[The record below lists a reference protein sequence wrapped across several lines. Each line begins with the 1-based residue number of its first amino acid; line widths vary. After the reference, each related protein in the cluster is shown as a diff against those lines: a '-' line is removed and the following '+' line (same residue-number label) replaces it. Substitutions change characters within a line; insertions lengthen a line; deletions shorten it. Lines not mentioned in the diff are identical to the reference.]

1 MIELD
6 WTRFEILNKKCT
18 GAFET
23 LCLHLFSRFVHTECI
38 SADFNQ
44 TGLETEP
51 VEYNGKVYGFQSK
64 YFSPSMDYKQIEH
77 SVQLALATYPNL
89 DVIKIFY
96 NCNARL
102 SASTTK
108 QELDETATKQGVKL
122 EWLGRSYFEIAL
134 NKKENLDLCQLFFG
148 AGRELE
154 YFSDIIDDE
163 KRLFLESGNYLE
175 LGVSCADRKLYNSQ
189 ELVDN
194 LLLNGKVCVIKGMP
208 GTGKSV
214 LLDKIFMILSGSNQN
229 FYNQIAAISKNKSIP
244 VLIKLKYCAA
254 CPLEQLIIAK
264 RTEYKLN
271 FNNYSIIYLLDGLDE
286 IPSEI
291 AEQTVSY
298 IKELA
303 KQKNTKKIILSI
315 RKMSSNNACLYDCVE
330 ANNVYE
336 IQELDEKDI
345 SSFFEGRGEKDKI
358 EKLESL
364 KIINK
369 KLLCEI
375 RDILLLNLFYDAIEY
390 VYDGTTIYDLFWLK
404 EQYWFNKRKDKLT
417 ALDLPEPQSEGIL
430 EINKRIAY
438 QMYHSK
444 SVIISKNKFRNVVFN
459 CFPRLNY
466 KETNSICN
474 YILETYFEN
483 NAEDEFYSYQHRRYQ
498 EFFYTLFLY
507 DLYKQDVGNLRKEQI
522 FTNYELFDKFVLPY
536 LEDRSDKE
544 KQLSYS
550 VEVRLFKTY
559 MGKNPL
565 WGADE
570 PGYKYLDEF
579 CYAVA
584 AQKDSIFLRLIQD
597 ESLALKGNVLIDSS
611 YVKNVAKIESESRIG
626 RIPDPVEEVF
636 RFLLRSVEVYWK
648 CGKKDAAVK
657 AVEEIYQSID
667 CIRKEY
673 PKLFQKVEDAL
684 WEEKEARI
692 FIELIVNGRDVKEE
706 LEDINK
712 NGIRESVGGI
722 ETEYEKLCYAF
733 FEVVFR
739 YRISDVLWLLDIFT
753 DENIECLCNFIIQ
766 IKNLKY
772 LKNRDIS
779 EKMKNRLSQCDEKT
793 KGVLMLKKYFSFELT
808 TEEEK
813 IIGEEFERLSTE
825 RWVDLFGFRKE
836 HNKAAFLSMIL
847 KRNCASEQYKHD
859 TRILHQN
866 LYCNYAKML
875 DGEITYTRLLN
886 AFFSDYNNTIF
897 NRFTNITYDVTC
909 IFALIIGDSKLEYA
923 ERQNLIEI
931 LNQKA
936 ENTIHMG
943 LLFRLIKEAK
953 VEGCNKL
960 IRRFLPSISRAYQ
973 NRESFDITEN
983 VKEYFNMAYLYADFD
998 GSTSLEYIRKGLNSG
1013 TIRHGWRKDGIV
1025 DTFLLDALEIMW
1037 NKNYFEWDELK
1048 EFTERYFQMILVINQ
1063 ITDENYRCSTIKR
1076 LIEILL
1082 ENDLELARKMMGN
1095 VVSNNLQVNNLLLPY
1110 IETLVKMGV
1119 SVEEIISWFDYFD
1132 IKNYNE
1138 ESISMKLQIL
1148 LLIYKSDW
1156 YDKKEKEDIKEKI
1169 KYYADKGWISTPVQ
1183 WDEELFK
1190 FYLDFCQKENVEIH
1204 LRRMTQEQDN
1214 DTNSSENK
1222 FCKKVTRCK
1231 SKKYLQKLFGELMDY
1246 HNHIIIQSSEEWDMI
1261 VDKVYEID
1269 GNVDKILTYMEF
1281 CKFPHETSYTT
1292 NSLYLYMPLGRIIE
1306 KQGMTE
1312 KLWTHL
1318 KKNGGYADFINLIKA
1333 YDYINNKN
1341 MCRKLFVRFFQYC
1354 EFLVYDEAHYRV
1366 DLEETK

>member
-1 MIELD
+1 M
-6 WTRFEILNKKCT
+6 
-18 GAFET
+18 
-23 LCLHLFSRFVHTECI
+23 
-38 SADFNQ
+38 
-44 TGLETEP
+44 
-51 VEYNGKVYGFQSK
+51 
-64 YFSPSMDYKQIEH
+64 
-77 SVQLALATYPNL
+77 
-89 DVIKIFY
+89 
-96 NCNARL
+96 
-102 SASTTK
+102 
-108 QELDETATKQGVKL
+108 
-122 EWLGRSYFEIAL
+122 
-134 NKKENLDLCQLFFG
+134 
-148 AGRELE
+148 
-154 YFSDIIDDE
+154 
-163 KRLFLESGNYLE
+163 
-175 LGVSCADRKLYNSQ
+175 
-189 ELVDN
+189 
-194 LLLNGKVCVIKGMP
+194 
-208 GTGKSV
+208 
-214 LLDKIFMILSGSNQN
+214 
-229 FYNQIAAISKNKSIP
+229 
-244 VLIKLKYCAA
+244 
-254 CPLEQLIIAK
+254 
-264 RTEYKLN
+264 
-271 FNNYSIIYLLDGLDE
+271 
-286 IPSEI
+286 
-291 AEQTVSY
+291 
-298 IKELA
+298 
-303 KQKNTKKIILSI
+303 
-315 RKMSSNNACLYDCVE
+315 
-330 ANNVYE
+330 
-336 IQELDEKDI
+336 
-345 SSFFEGRGEKDKI
+345 
-358 EKLESL
+358 
-364 KIINK
+364 
-369 KLLCEI
+369 
-375 RDILLLNLFYDAIEY
+375 
-390 VYDGTTIYDLFWLK
+390 
-404 EQYWFNKRKDKLT
+404 
-417 ALDLPEPQSEGIL
+417 
-430 EINKRIAY
+430 
-438 QMYHSK
+438 
-444 SVIISKNKFRNVVFN
+444 
-459 CFPRLNY
+459 
-466 KETNSICN
+466 
-474 YILETYFEN
+474 
-483 NAEDEFYSYQHRRYQ
+483 
-498 EFFYTLFLY
+498 
-507 DLYKQDVGNLRKEQI
+507 
-522 FTNYELFDKFVLPY
+522 
-536 LEDRSDKE
+536 
-544 KQLSYS
+544 
-550 VEVRLFKTY
+550 
-559 MGKNPL
+559 
-565 WGADE
+565 
-570 PGYKYLDEF
+570 
-579 CYAVA
+579 
-584 AQKDSIFLRLIQD
+584 RLIQD

-886 AFFSDYNNTIF
+886 AFFSDYNNTFF

-1183 WDEELFK
+1183 WE
-1190 FYLDFCQKENVEIH
+1190 Y
-1204 LRRMTQEQDN
+1204 
-1214 DTNSSENK
+1214 
-1222 FCKKVTRCK
+1222 
-1231 SKKYLQKLFGELMDY
+1231 
-1246 HNHIIIQSSEEWDMI
+1246 
-1261 VDKVYEID
+1261 
-1269 GNVDKILTYMEF
+1269 
-1281 CKFPHETSYTT
+1281 
-1292 NSLYLYMPLGRIIE
+1292 
-1306 KQGMTE
+1306 
-1312 KLWTHL
+1312 
-1318 KKNGGYADFINLIKA
+1318 
-1333 YDYINNKN
+1333 
-1341 MCRKLFVRFFQYC
+1341 
-1354 EFLVYDEAHYRV
+1354 
-1366 DLEETK
+1366 